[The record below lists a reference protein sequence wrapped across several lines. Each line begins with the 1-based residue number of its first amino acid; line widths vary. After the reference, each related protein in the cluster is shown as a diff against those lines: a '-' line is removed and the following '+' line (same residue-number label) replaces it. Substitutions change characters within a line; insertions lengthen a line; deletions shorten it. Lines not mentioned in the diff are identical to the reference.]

1 MFKRIYAIFHA
12 RNLEFLRDRGTMAWN
27 FILPVMLVFGLSF
40 IFSADRPVYTIG
52 VLQPAPEINRDT
64 HPFLETRFVDFVVID
79 DEETGFSRVARHQL
93 DLLVQFEGSPR
104 YWINPDSRKGYF
116 AELALLESDRGRA
129 FALEKS
135 QIEGEAIRYVDWVLP
150 GILGMNMMFSSLFG
164 VGYVVV
170 RYRKNGFLKRLR
182 ATPLRSIEFVIAQVI
197 SRLVLIVT
205 ITSIL
210 YIGTKFFLDTR
221 MDGSYLALLTVLLI
235 GAISLIAL
243 GLMISARVTSE
254 ELAGGFLNL
263 ATWPMML
270 LSGVWFSLESASSWV
285 QHLSKIFPLTHVLD
299 AARAVMIDGAGF
311 VQIAPQLTT
320 LTLMSAAFLALGA
333 LVFRWQPH

>member
-52 VLQPAPEINRDT
+52 VLQSAPEIDADT
-64 HPFLETRFVDFVVID
+64 HPFLETRFVDFVVVD
-79 DEETGFSRVARHQL
+79 DEETGFSRIARHQL
-93 DLLVQFEGSPR
+93 DLLVQFERRPR

-116 AELALLESDRGRA
+116 AELALLESDRGQA
-129 FALEKS
+129 YMLEKS

-197 SRLVLIVT
+197 SRLVLIVA
-205 ITSIL
+205 ITSTL
-210 YIGTKFFLDTR
+210 YVGTKFFLDTR
-221 MDGSYLALLTVLLI
+221 MDGNYFTLLTVLLI

-270 LSGVWFSLESASSWV
+270 LSGVWFSLESASAWV

-320 LTLMSAAFLALGA
+320 LTLMSVAFLAFGA

>member
-1 MFKRIYAIFHA
+1 MLKRIYAIFHA

-27 FILPVMLVFGLSF
+27 LILPVMLVFGLSF

-52 VLQPAPEINRDT
+52 VLQSAPEIETDT
-64 HPFLETRFVDFVVID
+64 HPFLGTRFVDFVVID
-79 DEETGFSRVARHQL
+79 DEKTGFSRIARHQL
-93 DLLVQFEGSPR
+93 DLLVQFEGRPR

-116 AELALLESDRGRA
+116 AELALLESDRGQA
-129 FALEKS
+129 NALEKS

-197 SRLVLIVT
+197 SRLVLIVA

-235 GAISLIAL
+235 GAVSLISL

-270 LSGVWFSLESASSWV
+270 LSGVWFSLESASAWV
-285 QHLSKIFPLTHVLD
+285 QRLSQIFPLTHVLD

-311 VQIAPQLTT
+311 VEIAPQLAT
-320 LTLMSAAFLALGA
+320 LILMSAAFLSFGA
-333 LVFRWQPH
+333 FVFRWQPR